1 MEAWLYFIGSD
12 RPEHICKVIQ
22 SFPKFEEIY
31 RDIEYFRYHPKEAVG
46 MFSEALR
53 IMDENTVKYMID
65 EQAQTIKELTQR
77 IDEQAQRID
86 EQAQTINEQ
95 AQIIREQADQIEER
109 DKRIK

>member
-77 IDEQAQRID
+77 IDEQAQ
-86 EQAQTINEQ
+86 TINEQ

>member
-22 SFPKFEEIY
+22 SFPKFEEMY

-65 EQAQTIKELTQR
+65 EQAQR